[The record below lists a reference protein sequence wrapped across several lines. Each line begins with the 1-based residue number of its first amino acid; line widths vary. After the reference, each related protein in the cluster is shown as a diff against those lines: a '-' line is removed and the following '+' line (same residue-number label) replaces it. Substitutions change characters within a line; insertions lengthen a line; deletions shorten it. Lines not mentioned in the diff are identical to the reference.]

1 MTRLIAAVLVGIFI
15 AAKAWAADADHVDFK
30 IVVDSGHRPVITA
43 LVNGK
48 PFQLVVH
55 SNAGL
60 FLQIN
65 HADATRVGAHDL
77 KHQGAFGIVAA
88 GKVSDLGRD
97 DGIVDRLQVGSTQ
110 SQTIPVAV
118 FETPGDITQG
128 MLGLGWLTQ
137 NHAVVD
143 YADNRIEL
151 PSAPSYSQT
160 LHDRLIK
167 GGYTALPMV
176 RNAADG
182 RYRVTVKIN
191 GVAAP
196 MVVST
201 VAQLIL
207 DTQYA
212 ARAGVKQGKE
222 DGLDGGP
229 TGTTGTDYLAAEPVT
244 FRIGPW
250 SSLPLTPMI
259 QDTYNYRAKPRPAA
273 PEDAEGGYL
282 GADFMMETKAV
293 IDFGGSTLYL
303 RNF

>member
-1 MTRLIAAVLVGIFI
+1 MKRVLAAALVGLLFT
-15 AAKAWAADADHVDFK
+15 ADAWAADADHVDFK
-30 IVVDSGHRPVITA
+30 IVMDSGHRPVVTA
-43 LVNGK
+43 LVDGQ
-48 PFQLVVH
+48 PFRLVVH
-55 SNAGL
+55 SNAGF
-60 FLQIN
+60 FLQID
-65 HADATRVGAHDL
+65 HADAKRVGAHDL
-77 KHQGAFGIVAA
+77 KHLGAFGIVDT

-97 DGIVDRLQVGSTQ
+97 DGILDRLQVGLTQ
-110 SQTIPVAV
+110 NQNIPVAV
-118 FETPGDITQG
+118 FETPGDINQG

-137 NHAVVD
+137 NHVVID
-143 YADNRIEL
+143 YANNKIEL
-151 PSAPSYSQT
+151 PSAASYSET

-167 GGYTALPMV
+167 GGYTAIPMV
-176 RNAADG
+176 HDPADG
-182 RYRVTVKIN
+182 RYRVTAKIN

-212 ARAGVKQGKE
+212 ERAGVKQGKE
-222 DGLDGGP
+222 MGIDGGP
-229 TGTTGTDYLAAEPVT
+229 TGATTVDYLAAEPVT

-250 SSLPLTPMI
+250 SSLPLTPEI
-259 QDTYNYRAKPRPAA
+259 QDTYKYSAKPRPAA
-273 PEDAEGGYL
+273 AEDAAGGYL